1 MAVEGFR
8 DFLKRQSHKYRILL
22 LRSAAA
28 NFFMNLTSSYNS
40 IYITGLGA
48 DEVTLGFLGSLSSAI
63 NMCISLPSGWISD
76 RYNMKWVTGIGM
88 AIQVIMIA
96 LYAFARDWTWILVAM
111 MLEPFTQALMMR
123 SQNIMISKSL
133 RDMDR
138 AQGFGIRQ
146 MITQFM
152 GIMAPIPA
160 ALLITY
166 FGGLTVE
173 GIRPLYLIRL
183 VGLVA
188 AYVYVYLKLADVPPE
203 RRDGNGS
210 FLQDFREVF
219 RGGKGLRAW
228 IAASSV
234 AAITMGM
241 TGPFVFLYANE
252 VKGADALTIGLL
264 TTAETLTMIVLSIPV
279 SRIADTRGRRFA
291 VLLTRPARILWL
303 PILVFCRHT
312 VWFYVVWIFRG
323 ISRSSNALQTWSLE
337 LVHPDQ
343 RGRWLGITSTI
354 SSIFRIPA
362 PIIGGFLYKAN
373 PALIFLI
380 PFVLEAFIRTPLFA
394 FRVPETL
401 KSQTTIS

>member
-1 MAVEGFR
+1 
-8 DFLKRQSHKYRILL
+8 
-22 LRSAAA
+22 
-28 NFFMNLTSSYNS
+28 
-40 IYITGLGA
+40 
-48 DEVTLGFLGSLSSAI
+48 
-63 NMCISLPSGWISD
+63 
-76 RYNMKWVTGIGM
+76 
-88 AIQVIMIA
+88 
-96 LYAFARDWTWILVAM
+96 M

-303 PILVFCRHT
+303 PILVFCRHP
-312 VWFYVVWIFRG
+312 VWLYVVWIFRG

-354 SSIFRIPA
+354 NSIFRIPA